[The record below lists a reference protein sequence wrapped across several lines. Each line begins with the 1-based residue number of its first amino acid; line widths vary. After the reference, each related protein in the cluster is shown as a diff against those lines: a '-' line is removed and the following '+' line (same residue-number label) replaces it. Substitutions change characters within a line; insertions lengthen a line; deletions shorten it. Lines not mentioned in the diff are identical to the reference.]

1 MQAMNISLFQAIAA
15 GHHPA
20 SPWLL
25 WLAAR
30 VAEGST
36 WVCLALIAWLA
47 WRQPAQRVY
56 VLVAVV
62 AAGVA
67 SVLARQLAEV
77 IGMQRP
83 FVLGLSPAH
92 IEHGIRGAL
101 PSAHATVM
109 FTVALVFWL
118 RAATRTLGLTILA
131 IAALTGWA
139 RVYVG
144 VHFPFDILAGLLL
157 AGAIAVVFWGLE
169 RGGRGLFT
177 SATARDHDLH
187 AR

>member
-1 MQAMNISLFQAIAA
+1 MQALNIALFHAIAA
-15 GHHPA
+15 GPTPG

-36 WVCLALIAWLA
+36 WVCVALMAWVA
-47 WRQPAQRVY
+47 WRQPRQRLY
-56 VLVAVV
+56 VL
-62 AAGVA
+62 AALITAAVA
-67 SVLARQLAEV
+67 SVLAQKLAEI
-77 IGMQRP
+77 IGMPRP
-83 FVLGLSPAH
+83 FVLGLSPPY

-109 FTVALVFWL
+109 FTVALVFCI
-118 RAATRTLGLTILA
+118 RAATRQLGLAILA

-144 VHFPFDILAGLLL
+144 VHFPFDIVAGLLL
-157 AGAIAVVFWGLE
+157 AAVITLVFWLLQ
-169 RGGRGLFT
+169 RLAAPRI
-177 SATARDHDLH
+177 ARDDLH